1 MPRKVKRGP
10 KGPRGCSDS
19 PGAPSVQAMEVKDLL
34 CDSDKEDAEAG
45 GEQHRAE
52 GQLKINKA
60 FAEKYDQR
68 KRTELLNEEAS
79 STSSEDEDGSLL
91 TPRVERK
98 LLKVLHLIKSKD
110 PKIYDPQSVFFKDS
124 DFLPE
129 EAEVPVQKERPLRYQ
144 EMLAKTLKEE
154 GAEGF
159 VQEEEHFEQRAK
171 QAKGS
176 SYEEDLASLRK
187 SFLQAAEEATEG
199 NREAGEGEELLE
211 LKCKGMKEQEQEDTD
226 YRQFLNAKHAQ
237 RGVASDSVLAR
248 FWADDGNLN
257 ANERFLRDYIV
268 NEAWREDKAQAQ
280 WQGMTDMRGRCCLA
294 FFVVVKH
301 PRYDMRE
308 EEKVGQRRGVLDG
321 EDDSEANLP
330 HGHPIPASGVFLSS
344 LLCASPSDASRLLP
358 CCWGWL
364 MTSVTCFGEVAG
376 VDDEEDDEQLEK
388 AEAFEASYNFRF
400 EEEGGTNIQGHPRVI
415 SDSVRQKDDKR
426 KRAREKKQKQKEE
439 EQLRRREEL
448 KRLKSLKREEI
459 AEKIRQIQQVG
470 GLDEATVSRVLDLGG
485 AFDSEAHDV
494 EMQKLFG
501 EDYDAQDEEGDC
513 LAMPEACADILST
526 AHETEPEALTK
537 KQRKLLK
544 LESKRKRQG
553 QRVEGYAKDAEAQVV
568 ETEDAGA
575 SEQGEP
581 HSKGGDQDSAG
592 QRAEEGTEA
601 EWWMCDGC
609 GIGIR
614 GGKKRFDCTTCENFT
629 LCKPC
634 FRNVRHP
641 HQLVRKTVP
650 PHCNPPKD
658 FVSGALHCPPPA
670 ELSELLDEYFQLDYE
685 DIIGGDLPTRFKY
698 RKVQPNNYGM
708 TTEEILNSTD
718 AELNS
723 KVSLKKLAPYREQ
736 EHSGNTAE
744 KPWRQQW
751 RSKARESQPTDSKLK
766 KRERTDRAMTPF
778 GVRKDRLAAYDA

>member
-68 KRTELLNEEAS
+68 KRTELLSKHKEA
-79 STSSEDEDGSLL
+79 L
-91 TPRVERK
+91 
-98 LLKVLHLIKSKD
+98 
-110 PKIYDPQSVFFKDS
+110 
-124 DFLPE
+124 
-129 EAEVPVQKERPLRYQ
+129 Q
-144 EMLAKTLKEE
+144 ELS
-154 GAEGF
+154 
-159 VQEEEHFEQRAK
+159 
-171 QAKGS
+171 GS

-280 WQGMTDMRGRCCLA
+280 WQGMT
-294 FFVVVKH
+294 
-301 PRYDMRE
+301 E
-308 EEKVGQRRGVLDG
+308 
-321 EDDSEANLP
+321 
-330 HGHPIPASGVFLSS
+330 
-344 LLCASPSDASRLLP
+344 
-358 CCWGWL
+358 
-364 MTSVTCFGEVAG
+364 